1 MGKRA
6 PKRIKR
12 GTTWATVK
20 RWALALDGAAEG
32 TYYGRPS
39 ILAYGKF
46 LTRQRAEDK
55 AIVLSTGT
63 MDERDWLITN
73 EPDAFFVDDHYRP
86 YPAVLV
92 RLDWVDPLAV
102 KEMLEARWNRI
113 RPKAKGLRPKSGT

>member
-20 RWALALDGAAEG
+20 RWALALDGVTEG
-32 TYYGRPS
+32 TSYGMPS
-39 ILAYGKF
+39 LLAYGKF
-46 LTRQRAEDK
+46 LTRQRTEDK
-55 AIVLSTGT
+55 AVVLKTGT

-73 EPDAFFVDDHYRP
+73 EPEAFFVTDHYRN

-92 RLDWVDPLAV
+92 RLEWADPLAV
-102 KEMLEARWNRI
+102 KELLEASWKRI
-113 RPKAKGLRPKSGT
+113 GPKRKVSG